1 MANIEVHSTLI
12 EAVKAKLA
20 KDPNRNKS
28 VASPRSPLSRLY
40 DIINKFIDQSLKDY
54 DENLAADYKA
64 KEKKDGTFFNQR
76 TLRRAIDDRVA
87 SKELV
92 DVLGYY
98 AYGEAWTEERKKLLT
113 ATLIQSSDEEAKDN
127 AVAQTSYRKFLLPL
141 LLLVSVGLVISTIIF
156 YPNNDDDKPPS
167 PPPSPKCDC
176 LIGLMP
182 VEYQEIDS
190 TQYQKINDIIDWN
203 NNINLQTQIR
213 QSAEQYV
220 EQMDTELFAQ
230 ETQTIIK
237 RLTSSY
243 PQFDSL
249 IIKIQVFRTYYC
261 AVDKLFCGGK
271 HLSDD
276 ERMNLRHQNLS
287 SYNGKIELLMTDKKT
302 EQRKDTP
309 AKIEIKQALP
319 KPKTFSLSGIAKNSP
334 LFKSVE
340 TATTIKNSFKKER
353 TFDIVIQSNYKPV
366 AKDADQLYYY
376 VSPGQLE
383 IIINGSE
390 CCCTPNSKFKI
401 TGTSKRADNSINAVK
416 TELRSQINQLVEQ
429 HHQELAQ
436 IIKSCIDL

>member
-1 MANIEVHSTLI
+1 
-12 EAVKAKLA
+12 
-20 KDPNRNKS
+20 
-28 VASPRSPLSRLY
+28 
-40 DIINKFIDQSLKDY
+40 
-54 DENLAADYKA
+54 
-64 KEKKDGTFFNQR
+64 
-76 TLRRAIDDRVA
+76 
-87 SKELV
+87 V

-98 AYGEAWTEERKKLLT
+98 AYGETWRKKRKELLS
-113 ATLIQSSDEEAKDN
+113 ATPVQLSGEDIKNDAPLD
-127 AVAQTSYRKFLLPL
+127 TSRSKFLLPL
-141 LLLVSVGLVISTIIF
+141 LLLLSTILVISTVIF
-156 YPNNDDDKPPS
+156 YTGDDEEPPQPPS
-167 PPPSPKCDC
+167 SLECEC
-176 LIGLMP
+176 IIELMP

-261 AVDKLFCGGK
+261 AVDRLFCGGK
-271 HLSDD
+271 HLSDN
-276 ERMNLRHQNLS
+276 ERMNLRNQNLS
-287 SYNGKIELLMTDKKT
+287 SYRGEIELLMIDKKT

-309 AKIEIKQALP
+309 AKIEIKQTPP

-340 TATTIKNSFKKER
+340 TATTIKKSYEKER

-390 CCCTPNSKFKI
+390 CCCTPESKFKI

-416 TELRSQINQLVEQ
+416 TELHSQINQLVEQ

-436 IIKSCIDL
+436 IIKSRLWAKEPDDTLVLSAGCTNFSKGCYRTSPSRYSTKSWS